1 MDDFKPPNRFTL
13 VNCDGSDK
21 TISINVHGSQLA
33 HSQVSQNVVQG
44 PDAIRQFH
52 QDRRPRRSVV
62 VPPPR
67 DRRGRR
73 AIDAGNGGGGK
84 PADGRRR
91 RSPLDDGDWE
101 WKGGTTRAD
110 AGAVADADA
119 DADAD
124 AAAGHRRGRP
134 SRSRRRCSKDRWAKA
149 NRSDRDHVQ
158 CHLLIGVAEVCSSLP
173 SYYYLSVALSIQPYL
188 FRTGRVRVGVGHVL
202 GWYYKK

>member
-1 MDDFKPPNRFTL
+1 MSIWMISKPPNLFT
-13 VNCDGSDK
+13 V
-21 TISINVHGSQLA
+21 SIATATEATKRQASMCMARTA

-84 PADGRRR
+84 PADGRGRR
-91 RSPLDDGDWE
+91 RSSPLDDGDWE
-101 WKGGTTRAD
+101 WKGGTTTAD
-110 AGAVADADA
+110 ECGDADA

-134 SRSRRRCSKDRWAKA
+134 SRSRRRCSKDNRWAKA

-158 CHLLIGVAEVCSSLP
+158 CHLLIGVAEVCSTLP
-173 SYYYLSVALSIQPYL
+173 SYLLL
-188 FRTGRVRVGVGHVL
+188 FVSCVVDSTL
-202 GWYYKK
+202 F

>member
-13 VNCDGSDK
+13 VLRRKRQNDK
-21 TISINVHGSQLA
+21 YQRAWLA

-52 QDRRPRRSVV
+52 QDRHPRRSVV

-67 DRRGRR
+67 DRRDRR

-91 RSPLDDGDWE
+91 RRPLDDGVWE
-101 WKGGTTRAD
+101 WNGSTTAD
-110 AGAVADADA
+110 AGADA

-134 SRSRRRCSKDRWAKA
+134 SRSRRRCSKDKDRWAK
-149 NRSDRDHVQ
+149 RSDRDHVQ
-158 CHLLIGVAEVCSSLP
+158 CHLLGSPRSAP
-173 SYYYLSVALSIQPYL
+173 LSVIIICQL
-188 FRTGRVRVGVGHVL
+188 RR
-202 GWYYKK
+202 